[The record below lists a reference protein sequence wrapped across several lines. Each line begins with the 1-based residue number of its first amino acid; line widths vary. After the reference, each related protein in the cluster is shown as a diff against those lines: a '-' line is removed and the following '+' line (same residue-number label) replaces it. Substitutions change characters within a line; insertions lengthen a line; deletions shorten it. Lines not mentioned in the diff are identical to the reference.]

1 MKGNFIFF
9 SHTENGERRIDFPKW
24 RKGGGG
30 ESADVCGKGEGGD
43 EMESNHLS
51 NVAFTHREFYLIYL
65 KNV

>member
-1 MKGNFIFF
+1 M
-9 SHTENGERRIDFPKW
+9 ENGESIFLNGGKE
-24 RKGGGG
+24 GGGG
-30 ESADVCGKGEGGD
+30 EESADVCGKGEGGD